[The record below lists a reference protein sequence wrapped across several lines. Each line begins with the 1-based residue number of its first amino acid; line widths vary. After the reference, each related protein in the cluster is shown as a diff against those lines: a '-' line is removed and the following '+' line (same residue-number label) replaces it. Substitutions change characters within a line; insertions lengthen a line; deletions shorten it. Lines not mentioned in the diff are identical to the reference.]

1 MITKKY
7 RIVRSVELWELEEK
21 LFFLWSPVSLH
32 RTFPEAEKHLE
43 WLKANDQAS

>member
-32 RTFPEAEKHLE
+32 RTFPEAEKTFRVV
-43 WLKANDQAS
+43 KS